1 MENTLALF
9 QFNSKSVRV
18 VMRDGEP
25 WFVAKDLCDVLGL
38 TNSRMALEKLDED
51 EKGVSSVDTI
61 RGLQQ
66 LSVVNESG
74 LYALVL
80 RCRDAMTPG
89 SVPHS
94 FRKWIT
100 SEVLPQI
107 RKTGSYGIQGQT
119 QDLLDWFRRLA
130 LFRSKTRIPIG
141 YFCIF
146 EETIELLADF
156 EEAGYRLPPRSVP
169 DISIGK
175 CFCNY
180 LRRIGKYDKGL
191 IREYLHC
198 YPDGRQVM
206 ANIYHIS
213 LLPIFKEW
221 FAVTY
226 KVDKLKKYLA
236 SKDPLAKEALD
247 KVLATYED
255 DRRIFLKA

>member
-1 MENTLALF
+1 MTLSLF
-9 QFNSKSVRV
+9 EFRQSPVRV
-18 VMRDGEP
+18 IIKDGSP
-25 WFVAKDLCDVLGL
+25 WFVAKDLCTVLGL
-38 TNSRMALEKLDED
+38 GSHRVPVSRLDPED
-51 EKGVSSVDTI
+51 KTVETI
-61 RGLQQ
+61 QTPGGAQQ
-66 LSVVNESG
+66 LAIVNESG
-74 LYALVL
+74 MYSLVL
-80 RCRDAMTPG
+80 T
-89 SVPHS
+89 S
-94 FRKWIT
+94 RKEEAKAFKRWIT
-100 SEVLPQI
+100 AEVLPQI
-107 RKTGSYGIQGQT
+107 RKTGSYGIQGQAD
-119 QDLLDWFRRLA
+119 DLLDWFRRLA

-146 EETIELLADF
+146 EETIQLLADF

-180 LRRIGKYDKGL
+180 LRQIGKYDKAL

-206 ANIYHIS
+206 ANIYHLS

-236 SKDPLAKEALD
+236 SKDPSAKEALD